1 MPEQARAL
9 VKCDERGPEVTWNF
23 PTDRLE
29 KRQALLDAVESVRAV
44 VLSCADDAE
53 EQATLPQAS
62 VDALEQAG
70 LFALKLPT
78 EFGGAEADP
87 VTQIEV
93 IEAMVMYDSAAA
105 WGMMIGAT
113 NIALPAVMLPDEAVA
128 QIFAGGNVPRAA
140 GVGMPSGVAMPVN
153 GGYVVSGRW
162 RFASGI
168 KHSQWLSAGVR
179 VEDGMSGLSEIRRVV
194 FPTEK
199 ARIADDWQVSG
210 LKGTGSNGFTVGDLF
225 VPEEFTWLMS
235 DPPRRGGAI
244 YLLGRSGFVA
254 NEHAAIALGLARRAL
269 NAIVELAQSKLRG
282 STSKT
287 LIADRASFQR
297 AIGESDLRLRAVR
310 ALVMETFE
318 SAWDVVCQGSAPDP
332 QLQTQMR
339 GCATLATDVAV
350 EVTSMAFRYGGGEA
364 LYMGGELQRC
374 HRDMDAAA
382 QHIFVSDVVYEN
394 LGKFALGLPDVVDMT
409 GDVR

>member
-1 MPEQARAL
+1 M
-9 VKCDERGPEVTWNF
+9 TWNF
-23 PTDRLE
+23 PTYRQE
-29 KRQALLDAVESVRAV
+29 KRQALLDAVERVRGV
-44 VLSCADDAE
+44 VVSCADDAE
-53 EQATLPQAS
+53 QQATLPEAS
-62 VDALEQAG
+62 VDAIEQAG
-70 LFALKLPT
+70 LFALKLPA
-78 EFGGAEADP
+78 EFDGAEADP

-93 IEAMVMYDSAAA
+93 IEAMAMYDSAAA
-105 WGMMIGAT
+105 WSMMIGAT

-140 GVGMPSGVAMPVN
+140 GVGMPSGTAVAVD
-153 GGYVVSGRW
+153 GGYRISGNW

-168 KHSQWLSAGVR
+168 RHSRWLSAGVR
-179 VEDGMSGLSEIRRVV
+179 VENEKFASSDIRRVV
-194 FPTEK
+194 FRTEK
-199 ARIADDWQVSG
+199 ARITDDWHVSG
-210 LKGTGSNGFTVGDLF
+210 LKGTGSNGFSVEDLF
-225 VPEEFTWLMS
+225 VPKEFTWLMS
-235 DPPRRGGAI
+235 DPPLRGGAI

-254 NEHAAIALGLARRAL
+254 NEHAAFALGLARRAL
-269 NAIVELAQSKLRG
+269 NAIVELARSKLRG

-297 AIGESDLRLRAVR
+297 AIGESDLHLRAIR

-318 SAWDVVCQGSAPDP
+318 SAWEVVCQGRAPDP
-332 QLQTQMR
+332 ELQTQMR

-350 EVTSMAFRYGGGEA
+350 KVTSMAFRYGGGEA
-364 LYMGGELQRC
+364 LYMSGELQRC

-382 QHIFVSDVVYEN
+382 QHLFVSDVVYEN